1 MKAKQQ
7 RVPRAHVE
15 RLMENLR
22 RFRRNLDR
30 FAKPKD
36 VNQLLEIFSRVS
48 IEKGYSLDYLV
59 MGAGSRAWIWPYA
72 RRGEIDEPSA
82 PPSRLAVLPR
92 DELAGRR
99 GSESV
104 KEIEVETLYRRLDYE
119 ANPSG
124 LFEYAL
130 FVSELWAMKSEAVD
144 SEWPEVDLIFSKRA
158 FDAAVRKSERIMRI
172 TRPLSYDASARLASG
187 GGGEV
192 LAYAHLGGAW
202 KRISQLM
209 FKVHPNGLVDRTETN
224 VLVNLA

>member
-1 MKAKQQ
+1 MRVTEQ

-30 FAKPKD
+30 LAKPTD
-36 VNQLLEIFSRVS
+36 VNRLLEIFSRVS
-48 IEKGYSLDYLV
+48 IEKGFSLDYLV

-72 RRGEIDEPSA
+72 RRGDVDEPSA

-104 KEIEVETLYRRLDYE
+104 KEIEVETLYRRLEYE
-119 ANPSG
+119 ASPSG

-130 FVSELWAMKSEAVD
+130 FVSELWAMRSEAIE
-144 SEWPEVDLIFSKRA
+144 SEWSEVELIFSKRA
-158 FDAAVRKSERIMRI
+158 FDAAVRKSERITRI
-172 TRPLSYDASARLASG
+172 TRPLTYDAIARLASV

-192 LAYAHLGGAW
+192 MAYAYLGGAW
-202 KRISQLM
+202 KRISQLL
-209 FKVHPNGLVDRTETN
+209 FKVQPNGLVDRTEAS